1 MKRIALFLI
10 TNLAVLVVLS
20 IVLSLLGVDSLLAEN
35 GVDLDLQALLIF
47 SAVIGMTGSFISL
60 AMSKWSAKHMTG
72 AQVITQPQNKTQQ
85 WLLTTVGRQAS
96 QAGIKMPEVAIYPS
110 SDVNAFAT
118 GMSRNNALVAVS
130 SGLIESMKMDEA
142 EAVLAHEVSHVANG
156 DMVTLALIQGVVNT
170 FVIFAS
176 RVVGHI
182 VDRVIL
188 KNDRGHGIGFF
199 VSSMIAQIVF
209 GILASAIVMYFSR
222 VREFKADAGAAK
234 LAGSEKMVA
243 ALQRLQMIHQPSR
256 LPEQMAAFG
265 INGGLGD
272 GIKKLF
278 MSHPPLEERIAAL
291 RAHRDS

>member
-10 TNLAVLVVLS
+10 TNLAILVVLS
-20 IVLSLLGVDSLLAEN
+20 VVLSLLGVDSLLAEN

-60 AMSKWSAKHMTG
+60 LMSKWSAKRMTG
-72 AQVITQPQNKTQQ
+72 AKVIAHAENKTQQ
-85 WLLTTVGRQAS
+85 WLLATVEKQAS
-96 QAGIKMPEVAIYPS
+96 QAGIKMPEVAIYQSP
-110 SDVNAFAT
+110 DVNAFAT

-182 VDRVIL
+182 IDRVVL
-188 KNDRGHGIGFF
+188 KNERGHGIGFF
-199 VSSMIAQIVF
+199 VSSMIAQVVF
-209 GILASAIVMYFSR
+209 GVLASVIVMYFSR
-222 VREFKADAGAAK
+222 VREFKADAGAAE
-234 LAGSEKMVA
+234 LAGSQKMIA
-243 ALQRLQMIHQPSR
+243 ALRRLQSIHQPSR

-265 INGGLGD
+265 ISGGFAEGF
-272 GIKKLF
+272 KKLF
-278 MSHPPLEERIAAL
+278 SSHPPLEERIAAL
-291 RAHRDS
+291 RSGA

>member
-20 IVLSLLGVDSLLAEN
+20 IVLSLLGIDSLLAEN
-35 GVDLDLQALLIF
+35 GVDLDLQALLVF

-60 AMSKWSAKHMTG
+60 AMSKWSAKRMTG
-72 AQVITQPQNKTQQ
+72 AEVIGQPKNKTQR
-85 WLLTTVGRQAS
+85 WLLDTVARQAS
-96 QAGIKMPEVAIYPS
+96 QAGIKMPEVAIYNSP
-110 SDVNAFAT
+110 DVNAFAT

-199 VSSMIAQIVF
+199 ISSMIAQVVF
-209 GILASAIVMYFSR
+209 GILASTIVMYFSR
-222 VREFKADAGAAK
+222 VREFKADAGAAE

-243 ALQRLQMIHQPSR
+243 ALQRLQSLHQPSR

-265 INGGLGD
+265 INGGFAD
-272 GIKKLF
+272 GFKKLF
-278 MSHPPLEERIAAL
+278 LSHPPLEERIAAL
-291 RAHRDS
+291 RAH

>member
-1 MKRIALFLI
+1 MKRIALFLL

-60 AMSKWSAKHMTG
+60 AMSKWSAKRMTG

-85 WLLTTVGRQAS
+85 WLLATVERQAS
-96 QAGIKMPEVAIYPS
+96 QAGIKMPEVAIYQS

-118 GMSRNNALVAVS
+118 GMSRNNSLVAVS
-130 SGLIESMKMDEA
+130 TGLVESMKMDEA

-188 KNDRGHGIGFF
+188 KNERGHGIGFF
-199 VSSMIAQIVF
+199 ISSMVAQVVF

-222 VREFKADAGAAK
+222 VREFKADAGAAE

-265 INGGLGD
+265 INGGLGE

-291 RAHRDS
+291 RGDL

>member
-10 TNLAVLVVLS
+10 TNLAILVVLS

-60 AMSKWSAKHMTG
+60 AMSKWSAKRMTG
-72 AQVITQPQNKTQQ
+72 AKVITQAENKTQQ
-85 WLLTTVGRQAS
+85 WLLSTVERQAS
-96 QAGIKMPEVAIYPS
+96 QAGIKTPEIAIYQSP
-110 SDVNAFAT
+110 DVNAFAT

-182 VDRVIL
+182 IDRVVL
-188 KNDRGHGIGFF
+188 KNERGHGIGFF
-199 VSSMIAQIVF
+199 VSSMIAQVVF
-209 GILASAIVMYFSR
+209 GVLASAIVMYFSR
-222 VREFKADAGAAK
+222 VREFKADAGAAE

-243 ALQRLQMIHQPSR
+243 ALQRLQAIHQPSK

-265 INGGLGD
+265 INGGLGH

-291 RAHRDS
+291 RGVS

>member
-60 AMSKWSAKHMTG
+60 AMSKWSAKRMTG
-72 AQVITQPQNKTQQ
+72 AKVITQAENKTQQ
-85 WLLTTVGRQAS
+85 WLLSTVERQSS
-96 QAGIKMPEVAIYPS
+96 QAGIKTPEVAIYQSP
-110 SDVNAFAT
+110 DVNAFAT

-188 KNDRGHGIGFF
+188 KNERGHGIGFF
-199 VSSMIAQIVF
+199 ISSMIAQVVF
-209 GILASAIVMYFSR
+209 GILASTIVMYFSR
-222 VREFKADAGAAK
+222 QREFKADAGAAE

-243 ALQRLQMIHQPSR
+243 ALQRLQAIHQPSK

-265 INGGLGD
+265 INGGMAEGF
-272 GIKKLF
+272 KKMF
-278 MSHPPLEERIAAL
+278 MSHPPIEERIAAL
-291 RAHRDS
+291 RSGS

>member
-47 SAVIGMTGSFISL
+47 SAVIGMSGSFISL
-60 AMSKWSAKHMTG
+60 AMSKWSAKRMTG
-72 AQVITQPQNKTQQ
+72 AQVITQAQNKTQQ
-85 WLLTTVGRQAS
+85 WLLETVARQAS
-96 QAGIKMPEVAIYPS
+96 QAGIKMPEVAIYQS
-110 SDVNAFAT
+110 ADVNAFAT

-130 SGLIESMKMDEA
+130 SGLIENMKMDEA

-199 VSSMIAQIVF
+199 VSSMIAQVVF

-222 VREFKADAGAAK
+222 VREFKADAGAAE
-234 LAGSEKMVA
+234 LAGSQKMVA

-256 LPEQMAAFG
+256 LPDQMAAFG
-265 INGGLGD
+265 INGGFAD
-272 GIKKLF
+272 GFKKLF
-278 MSHPPLEERIAAL
+278 LSHPPLEERIAAL
-291 RAHRDS
+291 QSR

>member
-1 MKRIALFLI
+1 MKRIALFLL

-20 IVLSLLGVDSLLAEN
+20 IVLSLLGIDSLLAEN
-35 GVDLDLQALLIF
+35 GVDLDLQALLVF

-60 AMSKWSAKHMTG
+60 AMSKWSAKRMTG
-72 AQVITQPQNKTQQ
+72 AEVITQPNNKTQR
-85 WLLTTVGRQAS
+85 WLLETVERQAS
-96 QAGIKMPEVAIYPS
+96 QAGIKMPEVAIYQS
-110 SDVNAFAT
+110 HDVNAFAT

-130 SGLIESMKMDEA
+130 SGLIEQMKMDEA
-142 EAVLAHEVSHVANG
+142 EAVLAHEISHVANG

-182 VDRVIL
+182 VDRVLL
-188 KNDRGHGIGFF
+188 KNERGHGIGFF

-222 VREFKADAGAAK
+222 VREFKADAGAAE
-234 LAGSEKMVA
+234 LAGSQKMIA
-243 ALQRLQMIHQPSR
+243 ALQRLQAIHQPSR

-265 INGGLGD
+265 INGGFAEGF
-272 GIKKLF
+272 KKLF
-278 MSHPPLEERIAAL
+278 LSHPPLQERIAAL
-291 RAHRDS
+291 QSR

>member
-1 MKRIALFLI
+1 MKRIALFLL

-20 IVLSLLGVDSLLAEN
+20 VVLSLLGVDSLLAEN

-60 AMSKWSAKHMTG
+60 AMSKWTAKRMTG
-72 AQVITQPQNKTQQ
+72 AQVITQPQNKTQR
-85 WLLTTVGRQAS
+85 WLLATVERQAS
-96 QAGIKMPEVAIYPS
+96 QAGIKMPEVAIYQSP
-110 SDVNAFAT
+110 DVNAFAT

-130 SGLIESMKMDEA
+130 SGLIENMKMDEA

-188 KNDRGHGIGFF
+188 KNDSGHGIGFF
-199 VSSMIAQIVF
+199 VSSMIAQVVF

-256 LPEQMAAFG
+256 LPDQMAAFG

-272 GIKKLF
+272 GFKKLF

-291 RAHRDS
+291 RANRDS

>member
-10 TNLAVLVVLS
+10 TNLAILVVLS

-60 AMSKWSAKHMTG
+60 AMSKWSAKRMTG

-85 WLLTTVGRQAS
+85 WLLTTVERQAS
-96 QAGIKMPEVAIYPS
+96 QAGIKMPEVAIYQSP
-110 SDVNAFAT
+110 DVNAFAT

-199 VSSMIAQIVF
+199 VSSMIAQVVF

-222 VREFKADAGAAK
+222 VREFKADAGAAE

>member
-10 TNLAVLVVLS
+10 TNLAILVVLS
-20 IVLSLLGVDSLLAEN
+20 IVLSLLGIDSLLAEN

-60 AMSKWSAKHMTG
+60 AMSKWSAKRMTG

-85 WLLTTVGRQAS
+85 WLLTTVERQAS
-96 QAGIKMPEVAIYPS
+96 QAGIKMPEVAIYQSP
-110 SDVNAFAT
+110 DVNAFAT

-222 VREFKADAGAAK
+222 VREFKADAGAAE

-272 GIKKLF
+272 GIKKWF

-291 RAHRDS
+291 RADS

>member
-10 TNLAVLVVLS
+10 TNLAILVVLS

-47 SAVIGMTGSFISL
+47 SAVVGMAGSFISL
-60 AMSKWSAKHMTG
+60 AMSKWSAKRMTG
-72 AQVITQPQNKTQQ
+72 AKVITQAENKTQQ
-85 WLLTTVGRQAS
+85 WLLATVQRQAS
-96 QAGIKMPEVAIYPS
+96 QAGIKMPEVAIYQSP
-110 SDVNAFAT
+110 DVNAFAT

-182 VDRVIL
+182 IDRVVL
-188 KNDRGHGIGFF
+188 KNERGHGIGFF
-199 VSSMIAQIVF
+199 VSSMIAQVVF
-209 GILASAIVMYFSR
+209 GVLASTIVMYFSR
-222 VREFKADAGAAK
+222 RREFKADAGAAE
-234 LAGSEKMVA
+234 LAGSQKMIA
-243 ALQRLQMIHQPSR
+243 ALQRLQSIHQPSK
-256 LPEQMAAFG
+256 LPEEMAAFG
-265 INGGLGD
+265 INGGFAEGF
-272 GIKKLF
+272 KKLF
-278 MSHPPLEERIAAL
+278 LSHPPLEERIAAL
-291 RAHRDS
+291 RSR

>member
-10 TNLAVLVVLS
+10 TNLAILVVLS

-60 AMSKWSAKHMTG
+60 AMSKWSAKRMTG
-72 AQVITQPQNKTQQ
+72 AKVITQAENKTQR
-85 WLLTTVGRQAS
+85 WLLTTVERQAS
-96 QAGIKMPEVAIYPS
+96 QAGIKTPEVAIYQSP
-110 SDVNAFAT
+110 DVNAFAT

-130 SGLIESMKMDEA
+130 SGLLESMKMDEA
-142 EAVLAHEVSHVANG
+142 EAVLAHEISHVANG

-188 KNDRGHGIGFF
+188 KNERGHGIGFF
-199 VSSMIAQIVF
+199 VSSMIAQVVF
-209 GILASAIVMYFSR
+209 GILASTIVMYFSR
-222 VREFKADAGAAK
+222 QREFKADAGAAE
-234 LAGSEKMVA
+234 LAGSQKMIA
-243 ALQRLQMIHQPSR
+243 ALQRLQSIHQPSK

-265 INGGLGD
+265 INGGFAD
-272 GIKKLF
+272 GFKKLF
-278 MSHPPLEERIAAL
+278 LSHPPLEERIAAL
-291 RAHRDS
+291 QSR

>member
-10 TNLAVLVVLS
+10 TNLAILVVLS

-60 AMSKWSAKHMTG
+60 AMSKWSAKRMTG
-72 AQVITQPQNKTQQ
+72 AKVITQAENKTQQ
-85 WLLTTVGRQAS
+85 WLLSTVERQAS
-96 QAGIKMPEVAIYPS
+96 QAGIKTPEIAIYQSP
-110 SDVNAFAT
+110 DVNAFAT

-182 VDRVIL
+182 IDRVVL
-188 KNDRGHGIGFF
+188 KNERGHGIGFF
-199 VSSMIAQIVF
+199 VSSMIAQVVF
-209 GILASAIVMYFSR
+209 GVLASAIVMYFSR
-222 VREFKADAGAAK
+222 VREFKADAGAAE

-243 ALQRLQMIHQPSR
+243 ALQRLQAIHQPSK

-265 INGGLGD
+265 INGGLGH

-291 RAHRDS
+291 RGGS

>member
-20 IVLSLLGVDSLLAEN
+20 IVLSLLGIDSLLAEN
-35 GVDLDLQALLIF
+35 GVDLDLQALLVF

-60 AMSKWSAKHMTG
+60 AMSKWLAKRMTG
-72 AQVITQPQNKTQQ
+72 AEVIGQPKNKTQR
-85 WLLTTVGRQAS
+85 WLLDTVARQAS
-96 QAGIKMPEVAIYPS
+96 QAGIKMPEVAIYNSP
-110 SDVNAFAT
+110 DVNAFAT

-199 VSSMIAQIVF
+199 ISSMIAQVVF
-209 GILASAIVMYFSR
+209 GILASTIVMYFSR
-222 VREFKADAGAAK
+222 VREFKADAGAAE

-243 ALQRLQMIHQPSR
+243 ALQRLQSLHQPSR

-265 INGGLGD
+265 INGGFAD
-272 GIKKLF
+272 GFKKLF
-278 MSHPPLEERIAAL
+278 LSHPPLEERIAAL
-291 RAHRDS
+291 RAH

>member
-1 MKRIALFLI
+1 MKRIALFLL

-20 IVLSLLGVDSLLAEN
+20 VVLSLLGVDSLLAEN

-60 AMSKWSAKHMTG
+60 AMSKWSAKRMTN
-72 AQVITQPQNKTQQ
+72 AQVITQAQNKTQQ
-85 WLLTTVGRQAS
+85 WLLDTVQRQSS
-96 QAGIKMPEVAIYPS
+96 QAGINMPEVAIYQSP
-110 SDVNAFAT
+110 DVNAFAT

-130 SGLIESMKMDEA
+130 SGLIENMKMDEA

-182 VDRVIL
+182 VDRVVL
-188 KNDRGHGIGFF
+188 KNERGHGIGFF
-199 VSSMIAQIVF
+199 ISSMIAQVVF

-222 VREFKADAGAAK
+222 VREFKADAGAAE

-272 GIKKLF
+272 GFKKLF

-291 RAHRDS
+291 RGDF

>member
-1 MKRIALFLI
+1 MKRIALFLL
-10 TNLAVLVVLS
+10 TNLAILVVLS
-20 IVLSLLGVDSLLAEN
+20 IVLSLLGIDSLLAEN
-35 GVDLDLQALLIF
+35 GVDLDLQALLVF

-60 AMSKWSAKHMTG
+60 AMSKWSAKRMTN
-72 AQVITQPQNKTQQ
+72 AKVITQVENKTQQ
-85 WLLTTVGRQAS
+85 WLLATVERQAS
-96 QAGIKMPEVAIYPS
+96 QAGIQMPEVAIYASP
-110 SDVNAFAT
+110 DVNAFAT

-130 SGLIESMKMDEA
+130 SGLIENMKMDEA
-142 EAVLAHEVSHVANG
+142 EAVLAHEISHVANG

-182 VDRVIL
+182 IDRVVL
-188 KNDRGHGIGFF
+188 KNERGHGIGFF
-199 VSSMIAQIVF
+199 ISSMIAQVVF

-222 VREFKADAGAAK
+222 VREFKADAGAAQ

-243 ALQRLQMIHQPSR
+243 ALQRLQAIHQPSR

-272 GIKKLF
+272 GIKRLF

-291 RAHRDS
+291 RQ

>member
-10 TNLAVLVVLS
+10 TNLAILVVLS

-60 AMSKWSAKHMTG
+60 AMSKWSAKRMTG
-72 AQVITQPQNKTQQ
+72 AKVITHAENKTQQ
-85 WLLTTVGRQAS
+85 WLLATVERQAS
-96 QAGIKMPEVAIYPS
+96 QAGIKMPEVAIYQS
-110 SDVNAFAT
+110 ADVNAFAT

-182 VDRVIL
+182 IDRVIL
-188 KNDRGHGIGFF
+188 KNERGHGIGFF

-209 GILASAIVMYFSR
+209 GILASTIVMYFSR
-222 VREFKADAGAAK
+222 RREFKADAGAAE
-234 LAGSEKMVA
+234 LAGSQKMIA
-243 ALQRLQMIHQPSR
+243 ALQRLQSIHQPSK
-256 LPEQMAAFG
+256 LPEEMAAFG
-265 INGGLGD
+265 INGGVAEGF
-272 GIKKLF
+272 KKLF
-278 MSHPPLEERIAAL
+278 LSHPPLEERIAAL
-291 RAHRDS
+291 QSR

>member
-1 MKRIALFLI
+1 MKRIALFLL

-60 AMSKWSAKHMTG
+60 AMSKWSAKRMTG

-85 WLLTTVGRQAS
+85 WLLATVEKQAS
-96 QAGIKMPEVAIYPS
+96 QAGIKMPEVAIYQSP
-110 SDVNAFAT
+110 DVNAFAT

-130 SGLIESMKMDEA
+130 TGLIENMKMDEA

-156 DMVTLALIQGVVNT
+156 DMVTLALVQGVVNT

-188 KNDRGHGIGFF
+188 KNERGHGIGFF
-199 VSSMIAQIVF
+199 ISSMVAQVVF

-222 VREFKADAGAAK
+222 VREFKADAGAAE

-291 RAHRDS
+291 RGDL